1 MKILTFNW
9 HTPYLSLLT
18 KLPHE
23 FDVAPPDVAPAQLTS
38 WDENMR
44 PLTPNVHPVSSDE
57 MQKRIGEPK
66 FYDIVLAH
74 NVKDLIVT
82 KNLNI
87 PKLLVF
93 HNRLSTEAQ
102 LGGRPEIVDDYRT
115 QIRSLVSGVY
125 CIFISK
131 TKRYDWGLPGE
142 IIMPGIDVSLYGG
155 YTGEKNVAIRVGNSI
170 KSRDL
175 MTGYSIQEE
184 VVRELPN
191 LLVGVN
197 PEIPESQPSKNWDDL
212 KRIYRENRLL
222 LNTSMPPWED
232 GYNLAVLE
240 AMATGM
246 PVVSVAN
253 PTSPLTDAVDGFLNV
268 DAMGLRKNVEKLLG
282 DKNLAMAIGAKGRET
297 VRKYFPIDAF
307 LEKWDSAIKRA
318 YEWFPYESGVVFDK
332 SPGIKADKVK
342 APKHVAGGKNII
354 LSYTSMPFTAATYI
368 EKAMAKKHSVLT
380 VGCKITTAIIEKW
393 DLQNMKEAPK
403 THDIHTPDL
412 TVETDFMLERLPG
425 GFNPDFFLWVET
437 GLGQAPVGLE
447 KLSCPKAAY
456 LIDTHVHFERDLAT
470 AKNFD
475 IVFLAQREY
484 IPEFKENG
492 IENVFWLPLACDPE
506 THGKADFPKEYDL
519 GFVGSLTDERRVA
532 LLQKVAER
540 VNVRYDRLFLRE
552 MADFFCKSRVVFNNA
567 IKNDLNMRV
576 FEGLCTGSMLFT
588 DNAEGL
594 EDFFEDRKH
603 LVIYNDDNV
612 ADLAEYYIECE
623 AEREAIAEAGRK
635 LVLEKHTYAHRIDEI
650 VRVVGNVCGWGNKT

>member
-1 MKILTFNW
+1 MKIITFNW
-9 HTPYLSLLT
+9 HTPYLSMLA

-23 FDVAPPDVAPAQLTS
+23 FDVAPPDVPSSQLTS

-44 PLTPNVHPVSSDE
+44 PLTPNVHPVSKDE
-57 MQKRIGEPK
+57 AQKRIAEPG

-74 NVKDLIVT
+74 NVKDLMLT

-102 LGGRPEIVDDYRT
+102 LGGKPEIVDDYRT

-142 IIMPGIDVSLYGG
+142 IIMPGIDASLYGG

-170 KSRDL
+170 KSRAL
-175 MTGYSIQEE
+175 MTGYSMQEE
-184 VVRELPN
+184 VLHGLPN

-212 KRIYRENRLL
+212 KRIYREHRLL

-268 DAMGLRKNVEKLLG
+268 DAGGLRKNVEKLLG
-282 DKNLAMAIGAKGRET
+282 DKNLAMEIGARGRET
-297 VRKYFPIDAF
+297 VKKYFPMDAF

-318 YEWFPYESGVVFDK
+318 YEWFPYESGVLFNK
-332 SPGIKADKVK
+332 SSGVKADKAK
-342 APKHVAGGKNII
+342 MPKPVPGGKNII

-368 EKAMAKKHSVLT
+368 EKAMTKKHSVLT

-393 DLQNMKEAPK
+393 NLQNMKAVPK

-412 TVETDFMLERLPG
+412 TVETDFMLERLPS
-425 GFNPDFFLWVET
+425 GFYPDFFLWVET

-447 KLSCPKAAY
+447 KLACPKVAY
-456 LIDTHVHFERDLAT
+456 LIDTHVHFERDLAA

-484 IPEFKENG
+484 IPEFKKNG
-492 IENVFWLPLACDPE
+492 IKNVFWLPLGCDPE
-506 THGKADFPKEYDL
+506 THGKVDVPKEHDV

-540 VNVRYDRLFLRE
+540 VSVRYDRLFLRE
-552 MADFFCKSRVVFNNA
+552 MADFLCRSKIVFNNA

-576 FEGLCTGSMLFT
+576 FEGLCSGSMLLT

-594 EDFFEDRKH
+594 KDFFEDPNH
-603 LVIYNDDNV
+603 LVIYNDDNI
-612 ADLAEYYIECE
+612 AELAEYYIEHE
-623 AEREAIAEAGRK
+623 AEREVIAEAGRK
-635 LVLEKHTYAHRIDEI
+635 LALAKHTYAHRVDEI
-650 VRVVGNVCGWGNKT
+650 VKVVGEVLK